1 MSQVN
6 VIISLG
12 SERLHSDMVRRF
24 DGHKTTNDDPITV
37 IKLDK
42 SGGCA
47 DRDDT
52 YLQQTRQA
60 QIREYFFGD
69 RRRTLS
75 PHTQTVDFNSI
86 TIYKIRE
93 CKPANHFLPN
103 YKIAPTLPFIP
114 ISLMETLTN
123 TKPTLQ
129 QIQCSPP
136 SFPAAKKKEKAMTP
150 HSSIP

>member
-1 MSQVN
+1 
-6 VIISLG
+6 
-12 SERLHSDMVRRF
+12 MVRRF

-93 CKPANHFLPN
+93 CKP
-103 YKIAPTLPFIP
+103 PTTSSPVTKCPQLYLSSP
-114 ISLMETLTN
+114 SL
-123 TKPTLQ
+123 
-129 QIQCSPP
+129 
-136 SFPAAKKKEKAMTP
+136 
-150 HSSIP
+150 

>member
-1 MSQVN
+1 
-6 VIISLG
+6 
-12 SERLHSDMVRRF
+12 MVRRF

-47 DRDDT
+47 DRDET

-69 RRRTLS
+69 KRRTLS
-75 PHTQTVDFNSI
+75 PHTQTVDFSSI

-93 CKPANHFLPN
+93 CKPPTTSHSISPN
-103 YKIAPTLPFIP
+103 SSLLAPPVP
-114 ISLMETLTN
+114 SPKPN
-123 TKPTLQ
+123 TK
-129 QIQCSPP
+129 
-136 SFPAAKKKEKAMTP
+136 KY
-150 HSSIP
+150 